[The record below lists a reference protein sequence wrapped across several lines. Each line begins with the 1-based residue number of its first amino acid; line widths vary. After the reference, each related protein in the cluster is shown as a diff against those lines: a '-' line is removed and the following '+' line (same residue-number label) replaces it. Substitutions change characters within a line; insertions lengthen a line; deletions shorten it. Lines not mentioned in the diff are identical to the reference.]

1 MPFGGFYEGRSG
13 AEYTEGVI
21 QMSRI
26 KWGIIGTGGI
36 ARTFASALGES
47 KTGELIAVGSRTQK
61 TADNFGEKF
70 HIPRRYSSY
79 DDLLADNHIDAVY
92 IALPNSLHL
101 EWTVKAARA
110 GKHILCEKPLT
121 VNAGE
126 AEQMIAAIKEA
137 DVFLMEAFMYR
148 CHPQTSKL
156 AELIHDG
163 AIGDIRFIQAS
174 FCYDMGD
181 SDEAYSNIR
190 LRNDVCGGGIM
201 DVGCYTFS
209 IARLIA
215 GAALGMSKPAE
226 PESLCGAAHIGKRGR
241 VDEWASASVRF
252 PNGIIANLLCA
263 CRASVPSTLYVWG
276 TEGSMEI
283 PDPWKPNVGRIILK
297 RSGKETEELEI
308 PAEASSCYTLEADA
322 VARNLSKREAPYPC
336 MTWDDSIDN
345 MKALDQWRSSVG
357 LVFDIEK

>member
-1 MPFGGFYEGRSG
+1 M
-13 AEYTEGVI
+13 I
-21 QMSRI
+21 RI

-36 ARTFASALGES
+36 AGTFARALEAS
-47 KTGELIAVGSRTQK
+47 KTGDLLAVGSRAQK
-61 TADNFGEKF
+61 TADDFGEKF
-70 HIPRRYSSY
+70 DISHRYSSY
-79 DDLLADNHIDAVY
+79 DDLLADSDIDAIY
-92 IALPNSLHL
+92 NALPNNLHL
-101 EWTVKAARA
+101 EWAVKAARA

-126 AEQMIAAIKEA
+126 AEQMIVAIKEA

-148 CHPQTSKL
+148 CHPQTTKL
-156 AELIHDG
+156 AELIREG
-163 AIGDIRFIQAS
+163 AIGDVRFIQAS

-181 SDEAYSNIR
+181 SDEAYGNIR

-209 IARLIA
+209 MARLVA
-215 GAALGMSKPAE
+215 GAALGLSKPAE
-226 PESLCGAAHIGKRGR
+226 PESVCGAAHIGERGR

-276 TEGSMEI
+276 TEGSMEV
-283 PDPWKPNVGRIILK
+283 PDPWKPNVGKIILK
-297 RSGKETEELEI
+297 RSGKEAEELEI
-308 PAEASSCYTLEADA
+308 PAEASSCYTLEADV
-322 VARNLSKREAPYPC
+322 VARNLSEREAPYPC
-336 MTWDDSIDN
+336 MTWEDSINN
-345 MKALDQWRSSVG
+345 MKALDQWRRSIG